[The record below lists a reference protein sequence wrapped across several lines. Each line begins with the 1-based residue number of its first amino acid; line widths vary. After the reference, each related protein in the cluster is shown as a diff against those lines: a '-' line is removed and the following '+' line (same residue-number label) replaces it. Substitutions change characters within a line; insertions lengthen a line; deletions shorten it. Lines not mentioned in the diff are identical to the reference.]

1 MKPRKENEIPP
12 LVIDPSKSLY
22 ASEYYNG
29 YNYLQDFKYEELKNS
44 NRDFLPG
51 ENIKYP
57 WILPQ
62 EDFFQPVLIK
72 YKYRLNNN
80 RLILGSYKDSSDMKY
95 ALPLTD
101 TFFSYFN
108 YDDVQDMLSIQEISD
123 KTVRVTLKIPI
134 QNGDYIEI
142 KRDYFQDLTNSKENR
157 IINYDDRDIDTPLPH
172 IMIWPPLHPDNW
184 KDSYYAFVYGKD
196 IKMV

>member
-1 MKPRKENEIPP
+1 
-12 LVIDPSKSLY
+12 
-22 ASEYYNG
+22 
-29 YNYLQDFKYEELKNS
+29 
-44 NRDFLPG
+44 
-51 ENIKYP
+51 
-57 WILPQ
+57 
-62 EDFFQPVLIK
+62 
-72 YKYRLNNN
+72 
-80 RLILGSYKDSSDMKY
+80 MKY

-101 TFFSYFN
+101 TFFNYFN

-172 IMIWPPLHPDNW
+172 IMIWPPLTIL
-184 KDSYYAFVYGKD
+184 S
-196 IKMV
+196 